1 MAKVHELGG
10 VASNAAIICGMKI
23 SKDTAGRDAKVIRA
37 YAPGRVNVND
47 VLLSRSFIVAA
58 DRLIEDWPPQRFEE
72 LSAEHLQAALA
83 LEPEILLIGTG
94 EKQRFLPG
102 ELMASLSRGGMGL
115 EVMDT
120 AAACR
125 TYNVLLSEDR
135 KVVAAILMI

>member
-1 MAKVHELGG
+1 
-10 VASNAAIICGMKI
+10 MKI
-23 SKDTAGRDAKVIRA
+23 SKDTIGRDTKVIRA

-47 VLLSRSFIVAA
+47 ALLTRSFVVAP
-58 DRLIEDWPPQRFEE
+58 DRLVEDWPPQRFEE
-72 LSAEHLQAALA
+72 LTAEHLQAALA

-94 EKQRFLPG
+94 AKQQFLPA
-102 ELMASLSRGGMGL
+102 ELMAALSKSGMGL

>member
-1 MAKVHELGG
+1 
-10 VASNAAIICGMKI
+10 MKI
-23 SKDTAGRDAKVIRA
+23 SKDTVGRDTKVIRA

-47 VLLSRSFIVAA
+47 ILLTRSFVVAP
-58 DRLIEDWPPQRFEE
+58 DRLVEDWPPQRFDE
-72 LSAEHLQAALA
+72 LTAEHLQAALA

-94 EKQRFLPG
+94 GKQQFLPA
-102 ELMASLSRGGMGL
+102 ELMAALSKSGMGL